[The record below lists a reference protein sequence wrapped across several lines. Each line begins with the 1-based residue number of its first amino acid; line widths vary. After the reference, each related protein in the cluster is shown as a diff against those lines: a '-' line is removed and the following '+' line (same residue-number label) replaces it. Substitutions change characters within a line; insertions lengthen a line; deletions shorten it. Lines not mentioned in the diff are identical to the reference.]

1 MTAASSDGVSPARLV
16 VVTGKGGVGK
26 TTVAAATA
34 ARAAEQGRR
43 TLVVSTDPAHSLA
56 DVLGRPIGDEPTA
69 IGSVLHAQQLD
80 ARLRLE
86 RRWAVLRG
94 YLAELLHWAG
104 ASTLGAE
111 ELTVL
116 PGAEELL
123 ALTGVADE
131 LGSGRW
137 DLVVV
142 DCAPTAETMRL
153 LSLPEVLTWWMDRV
167 LPVGRRVG
175 AVLAP
180 AARALTGVPVAGA
193 GVWDALG
200 RLQQDL
206 TTLRDV
212 LTDGER
218 TSVRLVTTAEKVV
231 VAETRRTATYL
242 ALFGL
247 HVDAV
252 VANRLL
258 PDRVV
263 DPFFDRW
270 RRREAEQLTVL
281 AEGFAPVPVL
291 RAALG
296 DDEPVGVPALR
307 RFAREVYGRR
317 RPAERLHAAD
327 RLRLSVE
334 DGATVL
340 DVDLGFAER
349 GAVELARRGDEL
361 VITVGP
367 YRRAVVLPDQL
378 AGRPVLGGTVR
389 DGRLQVRF
397 APA

>member
-1 MTAASSDGVSPARLV
+1 
-16 VVTGKGGVGK
+16 
-26 TTVAAATA
+26 
-34 ARAAEQGRR
+34 
-43 TLVVSTDPAHSLA
+43 
-56 DVLGRPIGDEPTA
+56 
-69 IGSVLHAQQLD
+69 
-80 ARLRLE
+80 
-86 RRWAVLRG
+86 
-94 YLAELLHWAG
+94 
-104 ASTLGAE
+104 
-111 ELTVL
+111 
-116 PGAEELL
+116 
-123 ALTGVADE
+123 
-131 LGSGRW
+131 
-137 DLVVV
+137 
-142 DCAPTAETMRL
+142 
-153 LSLPEVLTWWMDRV
+153 
-167 LPVGRRVG
+167 
-175 AVLAP
+175 
-180 AARALTGVPVAGA
+180 
-193 GVWDALG
+193 VWDALG

-206 TTLRDV
+206 TTVRDV

-252 VANRLL
+252 VVNRLL

-270 RRREAEQLTVL
+270 RRREAEQLSVL
-281 AEGFAPVPVL
+281 ADGFAPVPVL
-291 RAALG
+291 RASLG

-307 RFAREVYGRR
+307 RLAREIYGRR
-317 RPAERLHAAD
+317 RPAERLHAAE

-397 APA
+397 GPA

>member
-1 MTAASSDGVSPARLV
+1 MTASGSDGVSPVRLV

-56 DVLGRPIGDEPTA
+56 DVFGRSIGDEPTA
-69 IGSVLHAQQLD
+69 IGSRLHAQQLD

-86 RRWAVLRG
+86 RRWTVLRG

-123 ALTGVADE
+123 ALTAVADE
-131 LGSGRW
+131 LAAGRW

-193 GVWDALG
+193 GVWEALG

-206 TTLRDV
+206 STVRDV

-252 VANRLL
+252 VVNRLL

-296 DDEPVGVPALR
+296 DDEPVGVPTLR
-307 RFAREVYGRR
+307 RFAREIYGRR
-317 RPAERLHAAD
+317 RPAERLHAAA
-327 RLRLSVE
+327 RLRLSTE
-334 DGATVL
+334 EGATVL

-378 AGRPVLGGTVR
+378 AGRPVLGGGVR